1 MAHFKKLEG
10 CDESDMSRW
19 ARSVPANNF
28 VSKMLEY
35 KDIELKRLIKKPT
48 EENAAY
54 VRVWERMESLFK
66 EAREMG

>member
-28 VSKMLEY
+28 ASKMLEY